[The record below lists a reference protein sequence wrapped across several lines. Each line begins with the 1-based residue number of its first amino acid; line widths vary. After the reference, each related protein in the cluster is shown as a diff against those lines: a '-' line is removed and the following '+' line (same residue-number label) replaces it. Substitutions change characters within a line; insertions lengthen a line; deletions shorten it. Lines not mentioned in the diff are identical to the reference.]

1 MFERIL
7 MTIDSVS
14 ASLGLLRAEAKV
26 RPGVNPWG
34 YKGDIGHEMV
44 ENPHGD
50 SFAYGSKETDGEQ
63 GLSDDSSMWSQEKSG
78 QSRS

>member
-14 ASLGLLRAEAKV
+14 ASLGLLRAQAKA

-34 YKGDIGHEMV
+34 YAGGDGHEMV
-44 ENPHGD
+44 EKPRGQSFGYESTKDND
-50 SFAYGSKETDGEQ
+50 SEQ
-63 GLSDDSSMWSQEKSG
+63 GLSDGSSL
-78 QSRS
+78 